1 MTLGLRRRRH
11 EQEKLPDRVQQAI
24 QAQEDRTER
33 LIGWIQLAVVV
44 TFGVLYAISPKT
56 YPVDPPFRP
65 VPYVLGGY
73 LVFTLLRL
81 ILAYRIRLPDWFLF
95 LSVLIDMAL
104 LFALIWSFHIQYGQP
119 ASFYLKVP
127 TLLYVFIFIALR
139 ALRFDARFVIA
150 AGAAAALG
158 WAALVYYAIAVDM
171 QNDMI
176 TRDFV
181 YYMTSNAVLI
191 GAEFD
196 KILTIAT
203 VTAVLGFALI
213 RGRQLLVR
221 SVSEGVAAQEL
232 SRFFS
237 PEVAQRIKGAD
248 AAIHAGMGDIHPAAV
263 LNLDLRGFTRL
274 VGQRDSAEVM
284 QLLNEYQA
292 RAVPIIQKHGGSIDK
307 FLGDGIMATFGGPGH
322 SESYAADALR
332 ALDELLGAAQDWRSE
347 RAAQGKQT
355 PAMNGAIA
363 TGEILFGAVGDETR
377 LEYTVIGDAVNLSAK
392 LEKHNKELGSEGVV
406 TAEAYD
412 LAIAQGYRPGGAER
426 RIAGA
431 GVAGVA
437 EPLDLVAFGG

>member
-1 MTLGLRRRRH
+1 MAIGSGLKR
-11 EQEKLPDRVQQAI
+11 QGEKLPERVQQAI
-24 QAQEDRTER
+24 QTQEDRTEQ

-44 TFGVLYAISPKT
+44 TFGVLYLISPKT
-56 YPVDPPFRP
+56 YPVDPPIQP
-65 VPYVLGGY
+65 VPYALGGY
-73 LVFTLLRL
+73 LLFTLLRL

-104 LFALIWSFHIQYGQP
+104 LFILIWSFHIQYGQP

-150 AGAAAALG
+150 AGAAAVIG
-158 WAALVYYAIAVDM
+158 WCLLVFYATAVDM
-171 QNDMI
+171 QDDMI

-196 KILTIAT
+196 KIMTILT
-203 VTAVLGFALI
+203 VTAILGFALL

-237 PEVAQRIKGAD
+237 PEVAERIKGSD
-248 AAIHAGMGDIHPAAV
+248 QAIHAGMGEIHPAAV

-274 VGQRDSAEVM
+274 VGRHDSGEVM
-284 QLLNEYQA
+284 AVLNEYQA

-307 FLGDGIMATFGGPGH
+307 FLGDGIMANFGGPGR
-322 SESYAADALR
+322 SGSYAAAALM
-332 ALDELLGAAQDWRSE
+332 ALGEVLEATAAWREE
-347 RAAQGKQT
+347 RAAAGK
-355 PAMNGAIA
+355 PAPVTNGAIA
-363 TGEILFGAVGDETR
+363 SGEVLFGAVGDETR

-392 LEKHNKELGSEGVV
+392 LEKHNKELESRGLV
-406 TAEAYD
+406 TGEAYD
-412 LAIAQGYRPGGAER
+412 LALAQGYRPRSGER

-431 GVAGVA
+431 SIAGVA
-437 EPLDLVAFGG
+437 EPLDVVVLG

>member
-1 MTLGLRRRRH
+1 
-11 EQEKLPDRVQQAI
+11 
-24 QAQEDRTER
+24 
-33 LIGWIQLAVVV
+33 
-44 TFGVLYAISPKT
+44 
-56 YPVDPPFRP
+56 PFRP
-65 VPYVLGGY
+65 VPYALGGY
-73 LVFTLLRL
+73 LAFTLLRL

-95 LSVLIDMAL
+95 LSIVIDMTL
-104 LFALIWSFHIQYGQP
+104 LFVLIWSFHIQYGQP

-150 AGAAAALG
+150 AGATAVLG
-158 WAALVYYAIAVDM
+158 WCILVFYATAVDM
-171 QNDMI
+171 QDDMI

-196 KILTIAT
+196 KILTILT
-203 VTAVLGFALI
+203 VTAILGFALI

-237 PEVAQRIKGAD
+237 PEVAARIKGAD
-248 AAIHAGMGDIHPAAV
+248 RAIRAGMGEIHPAAV

-274 VGQRDSAEVM
+274 VGRRDSGEVM
-284 QLLNEYQA
+284 ALLGAYQA
-292 RAVPIIQKHGGSIDK
+292 LAVPIVQKHGGSIDK
-307 FLGDGIMATFGGPGH
+307 FLGDGIMATFGGPG
-322 SESYAADALR
+322 SSQSYAADALP
-332 ALDELLGAAQDWRSE
+332 ALRELLDAGRAWQDE
-347 RAAQGKQT
+347 RAAAGK
-355 PAMNGAIA
+355 PAPAVNGAIA

-392 LEKHNKELGSEGVV
+392 LEKHNKELSSGGVV
-406 TAEAYD
+406 TAESYD
-412 LAIAQGYRPGGAER
+412 LALAQGYRPSGDER

-431 GVAGVA
+431 SIAGVA
-437 EPLDLVAFGG
+437 